1 MAIKLNFKVR
11 CETTLSESVCIVG
24 SVKELGLWN
33 PSNSLQLSTNPDIYP
48 FWVGNI
54 CVDVNEN
61 QLIEFKAIITQGHQ
75 VNWEDSDNR
84 VIQIRYQSQSIIFSF
99 NSQLLQV
106 IRIQSLYDLSDD
118 ESINLDKIKKIK
130 LQNVLNPYDQEGFTS
145 ESDQESDHLSNL
157 DSAGFSPI
165 LKSLSIQYQEESFEL
180 LVHQ

>member
-11 CETTLSESVCIVG
+11 CETTLSESVCVVG

-33 PSNSLQLSTNPDIYP
+33 PSDSLQLSTNPDIYP

-54 CVDVNEN
+54 SVDANEN
-61 QLIEFKAIITQGHQ
+61 QLIEFKAIIRKGHQ
-75 VNWEDSDNR
+75 VNWEDNDNR

-118 ESINLDKIKKIK
+118 ESIKFEKIKKIK
-130 LQNVLNPYDQEGFTS
+130 LQNVLNPFDQEGFTS
-145 ESDQESDHLSNL
+145 ESDQESDRLSNL
-157 DSAGFSPI
+157 DSHGLSPI
-165 LKSLSIQYQEESFEL
+165 VKSLSIQYQEESFEL
-180 LVHQ
+180 LVQQ